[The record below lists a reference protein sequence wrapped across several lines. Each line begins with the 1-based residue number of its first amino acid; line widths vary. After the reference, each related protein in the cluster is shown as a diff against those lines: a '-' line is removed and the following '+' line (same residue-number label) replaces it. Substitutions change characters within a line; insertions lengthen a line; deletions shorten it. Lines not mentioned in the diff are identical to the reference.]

1 MRNTKNILPLL
12 ILLSLFFVSC
22 DFHVYGIQE
31 VKGVNIAPDHVV
43 KGQPFSIN
51 IVGSRIM
58 STEVEENYFIKMTS
72 RIEGV
77 EDKVIESHNEWF
89 WDIVLDQAGTYYCT
103 LYSEDNDKRHK
114 INEFSYNFIVEVH
127 EE

>member
-1 MRNTKNILPLL
+1 MKKL
-12 ILLSLFFVSC
+12 ILFLCICISTVIMVSC

-31 VKGVNIAPDHVV
+31 VRGVNIAPDHVV